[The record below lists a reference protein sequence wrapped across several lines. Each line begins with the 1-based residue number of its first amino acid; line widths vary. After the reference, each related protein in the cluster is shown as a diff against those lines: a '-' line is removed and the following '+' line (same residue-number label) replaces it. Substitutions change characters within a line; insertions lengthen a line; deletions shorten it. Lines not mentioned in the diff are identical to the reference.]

1 MAGLFIS
8 YRRDDSQGYAGR
20 LAQDL
25 SQALGE
31 HRVFSDVEI
40 PHGHD
45 FSAVLHRAIAA
56 SDVLLVV
63 IGRRWA
69 ATSAQGFASRLF
81 EPDDWVRAEV

>member
-8 YRRDDSQGYAGR
+8 YRRDDSQGFAGR

-31 HRVFSDVEI
+31 NRVFSDVEI
-40 PHGHD
+40 PPGRD
-45 FSAVLHRAIAA
+45 YAEVLHGAIAA
-56 SDVLLVV
+56 SDALLVV

-69 ATSAQGFASRLF
+69 A
-81 EPDDWVRAEV
+81 